1 MGMVIIGCGFVTQP
15 RTLILYLT
23 GNAGIQRGSAKTQLI
38 GVSLGLLAAFGNAG
52 ISLTLRSMPKQE
64 TNSDIITLYNSTV
77 SALLLWPV
85 VCCLGFKFASIHDL
99 AYVCLASVIVFTM
112 IKARGEAYQR
122 ARVCTLQTVGSSD
135 ILFAYACDV
144 IVFRKRPTASS
155 IIGGIIV
162 I

>member
-1 MGMVIIGCGFVTQP
+1 VFLT
-15 RTLILYLT
+15 ILLEFQIFQSRY
-23 GNAGIQRGSAKTQLI
+23 I
-38 GVSLGLLAAFGNAG
+38 
-52 ISLTLRSMPKQE
+52 E
-64 TNSDIITLYNSTV
+64 TDPEDIITLYNSTV

-162 I
+162 ILAMAIGACMRYRPGMDCRKKQNDCSEEKLLGGQ